1 MKRTIIFCLSAL
13 LLLSSCEVTEG
24 ERHEPINVGSGI
36 VYWTNEHV
44 TYITN
49 TLESLFIIDHYL
61 ATDPAL
67 RQEELGERAQG
78 LVVEYNDTTNTIA
91 VGHHYDSGTVY
102 NYHNIVTDGRLLSE
116 GGTWSIDKEAIVIAN
131 TPDGMTAT
139 FDTSSPQDS
148 QIDAKLRIE
157 EYRYIKS
164 KRGFHLKYDGEID
177 VVTSGAYD
185 YTLGIDIRKSMEYGY
200 IEGVGRG
207 IIGGE
212 LDVDYNYAAREEVDE
227 VYMVYN
233 KDGRLSFSYL
243 GEDRTTQYY

>member
-91 VGHHYDSGTVY
+91 VGHRYDSGRVY
-102 NYHNIVTDGRLLSE
+102 NHLNINTDGRLLSE

-157 EYRYIKS
+157 EYRYVKG

-185 YTLGIDIRKSMEYGY
+185 YTLGIDIRKSVEYGY

-207 IIGGE
+207 IVGGE

-227 VYMVYN
+227 VYMVYGN
-233 KDGRLSFSYL
+233 DGNINFSYR
-243 GEDRTTQYY
+243 GYNVTTR

>member
-24 ERHEPINVGSGI
+24 ERYEPINVGSGI

-61 ATDPAL
+61 ATDPEL

-91 VGHHYDSGTVY
+91 VGHRYDSGRVY
-102 NYHNIVTDGRLLSE
+102 NHLNINTDGRLLSE
-116 GGTWSIDKEAIVIAN
+116 GGTWSIDKEAIIIAN

-157 EYRYIKS
+157 EYRYVKG
-164 KRGFHLKYDGEID
+164 KRGFYLKYDGEID
-177 VVTSGAYD
+177 VVTSGGYD
-185 YTLGIDIRKSMEYGY
+185 YTLGIDIRKSVEYGY

-207 IIGGE
+207 IVGGE

-227 VYMVYN
+227 VYMVYGN
-233 KDGRLSFSYL
+233 DGNINFSYR
-243 GEDRTTQYY
+243 GYNVTTR

>member
-91 VGHHYDSGTVY
+91 VGHRYDSGTVY

-157 EYRYIKS
+157 EYRYVKG

-207 IIGGE
+207 IVGGE

-227 VYMVYN
+227 VYMVYGN
-233 KDGRLSFSYL
+233 DGNINFSYR
-243 GEDRTTQYY
+243 GYNRTTR